1 MLKHKFKAKKPA
13 LIGYILLLA
22 IGLFL
27 TAVRWYSGI
36 NHNFVFINNEITSHI
51 SNFALSILFYLVIGY
66 LWLLMGMNLRI
77 LTARGAGLIVA
88 NVVCETVMT
97 FLNTPDLID
106 AVYGI
111 VGVLVAYAYL
121 AITKKI
127 GLEEITE

>member
-36 NHNFVFINNEITSHI
+36 NHGFVFINNQINSHI
-51 SNFALSILFYLVIGY
+51 SNFALSFLFYLVIGY
-66 LWLLMGMNLRI
+66 LWLLMGTNLRV
-77 LTARGAGLIVA
+77 LTAMGAGLIVA
-88 NVVCETVMT
+88 NIVCETMMT
-97 FLNTPDLID
+97 FLNTSDLID
-106 AVYGI
+106 AIYGI
-111 VGVLVAYAYL
+111 SGVLVVYAYL

-127 GLEEITE
+127 GLEETTE